1 MSRLSAHRNQ
11 IFSVP
16 QNRNVQCFIP
26 AIRRETI
33 IHILSNHMLIDQK
46 IYTTIPSNLLV
57 SSKRRSDSS
66 PEFYAGLDERFHR
79 KYLASTRPFHV
90 GRPSTIDLAILDRRL
105 ERIMRPSGWVS
116 RDHIDV
122 PVQENPWTRT
132 FPFQSRIRVRPRTLE
147 PDFRAYSA
155 TKGRLRNIANRWPNP
170 QVLEFTG

>member
-16 QNRNVQCFIP
+16 QTRNVQCFIP

-46 IYTTIPSNLLV
+46 IYTTLPPNLLV

-122 PVQENPWTRT
+122 PVQENPRT
-132 FPFQSRIRVRPRTLE
+132 LTFTLEGRIGVRPRTFESNLG
-147 PDFRAYSA
+147 AYSA
-155 TKGRLRNIANRWPNP
+155 LKGRLRNVAN
-170 QVLEFTG
+170 